1 MSVSHYLSMMTNA
14 INSGNY
20 YTIRNLESS
29 LSSQMFDSVWS
40 QLTEA
45 QKRRYQ
51 QITKRDQQTER
62 SLEGIRGDLRDQAM
76 QNERRLREL
85 NEQLRNNLN
94 RQSGQFN
101 QRLNEVHNALHGEL
115 RNQQSQIVDLR
126 QIQQAQKDEYTRLHN
141 QTVEMINEERKQ
153 RIQSIN
159 KLQSQI
165 DQIHATEKQRS
176 DMAREALEAVQ
187 TLSKE
192 IAKMPHEK
200 FAPGKLDKINRD
212 IESVGSATG
221 LMSQAAWLQCIQSWQ
236 DLWDLRTEIQLK
248 ETEFMVKYEQALK
261 MAVTLLAEAE
271 KNKER
276 VMEFNKV
283 GEQGKQAK
291 EIDIDFWSNGEWS
304 NHVDKLGEYRKI
316 LEDNFDKAQFGIDDL
331 ERTLEEL
338 SEEGERLG
346 KIIIAAGNNV
356 AASELR
362 FDLAEI
368 GANVLFE
375 QLFKEDSIKATYEGE
390 DQRAGYVL
398 QMENENGVKATMVVS
413 DAEDKDDSGAFK
425 LSINFENDESGLSQ
439 EDALKRSTEIERRIL
454 GEAERNLGAQKAGQS
469 VCSSETDSSFSDIKE
484 VKGRKQMELQT
495 RKKTR

>member
-1 MSVSHYLSMMTNA
+1 MSLSHYLNVMTQA
-14 INSGNY
+14 INRGDY
-20 YTIRNLESS
+20 YAIKSLESNLSSELFNEVWRNLSPS
-29 LSSQMFDSVWS
+29 LRSRY
-40 QLTEA
+40 TE
-45 QKRRYQ
+45 
-51 QITKRDQQTER
+51 ITNRNQATEGA
-62 SLEGIRGDLRDQAM
+62 LQNIRGTLRDQAL
-76 QNERRLREL
+76 QNERRLQEMNENLRKEL
-85 NEQLRNNLN
+85 SN
-94 RQSGQFN
+94 QSSQYTE
-101 QRLNEVHNALHGEL
+101 RLNEVQKTLQGEL
-115 RNQQSQIVDLR
+115 RNQQNQIIDLR

-141 QTVEMINEERKQ
+141 QTVELINEERKQ

-165 DQIHATEKQRS
+165 DLINATEKQRA
-176 DMAREALEAVQ
+176 DMAREALEAVK

-192 IAKMPHEK
+192 IGKMPHEK

-221 LMSQAAWLQCIQSWQ
+221 LMSQAAWLQCVQSWQ

-248 ETEFMVKYEQALK
+248 ETEFMVKYEQALR
-261 MAVTLLAEAE
+261 MAVTLLEEARA
-271 KNKER
+271 NKER

-283 GEQGKQAK
+283 GGQDKQTK

-304 NHVDKLGEYRKI
+304 THVDRLDEYRKK
-316 LEDNFDKAQFGIDDL
+316 LEDNFNKAQFSIDDL

-346 KIIIAAGNNV
+346 KIIIDAGNNV

-390 DQRAGYVL
+390 DQRAGYIL

-413 DAEDKDDSGAFK
+413 DAEDANDPGAFK
-425 LSINFENDESGLSQ
+425 LSINFENDKSGLSQ

-454 GEAERNLGAQKAGQS
+454 GEAERNLGAQKLGQA

-484 VKGRKQMELQT
+484 VKRRKHSDLQT
-495 RKKTR
+495 SKKK